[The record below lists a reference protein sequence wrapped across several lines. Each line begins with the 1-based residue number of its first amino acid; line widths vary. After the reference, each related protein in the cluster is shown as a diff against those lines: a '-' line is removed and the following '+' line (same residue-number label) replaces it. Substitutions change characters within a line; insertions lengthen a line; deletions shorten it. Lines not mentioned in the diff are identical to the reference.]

1 MTSWSTAWPRALAG
15 LVLALALPLAGCAGK
30 APAATGSSGAS
41 SSGTSAGS
49 SNATQRI
56 VVTITHGKAS
66 GDTGRIPVRVNSHVT
81 IQVTSDTADEVHLH
95 GYDIEKELVPGK
107 PSTISFVADQTGIF
121 EVELHKANVVI
132 LHLQVQ

>member
-1 MTSWSTAWPRALAG
+1 MTSRSTAWPRALAG
-15 LVLALALPLAGCAGK
+15 MVLALALPLAGCAGK
-30 APAATGSSGAS
+30 APAATGSPGTGAS
-41 SSGTSAGS
+41 TA
-49 SNATQRI
+49 AKKI

-66 GDTGRIPVRVNSHVT
+66 GDTGRIPVTVNSHVT

>member
-1 MTSWSTAWPRALAG
+1 MISRSTAWPRAVAA
-15 LVLALALPLAGCAGK
+15 LALAVVLPLAGCAGK
-30 APAATGSSGAS
+30 APSA
-41 SSGTSAGS
+41 SGTSPSGTAAGS
-49 SNATQRI
+49 STAAKKI

-66 GDTGRIPVRVNSHVT
+66 GDTGRIPVTVNSHVT

-107 PSTISFVADQTGIF
+107 ATTLSFVADQTGIF
-121 EVELHKANVVI
+121 ELELHKANVVI

>member
-1 MTSWSTAWPRALAG
+1 MTPSSTAWPRAVAAIA
-15 LVLALALPLAGCAGK
+15 LALVLPLAGCAGK
-30 APAATGSSGAS
+30 APSASGAS
-41 SSGTSAGS
+41 SSGTAAGS
-49 SNATQRI
+49 SAAAKMI

-66 GDTGRIPVRVNSHVT
+66 GDTGRIPVKVNSHVT

-95 GYDIEKELVPGK
+95 GYDIEKELEPGE
-107 PSTISFVADQTGIF
+107 PTSLSFVADQTGIF

>member
-1 MTSWSTAWPRALAG
+1 VTPHFSFLRRAL
-15 LVLALALPLAGCAGK
+15 VSVALPAVVLLGGCAGK
-30 APAATGSSGAS
+30 APATTSPSGAS
-41 SSGTSAGS
+41 SSGTAASSSA
-49 SNATQRI
+49 AAKKI

-66 GDTGRIPVRVNSHVT
+66 GDTGRIPVKLNSPVT

-107 PSTISFVADQTGIF
+107 PTTISFVANQSGIF

-132 LHLQVQ
+132 LHIQVQ

>member
-1 MTSWSTAWPRALAG
+1 MTPRFPGWTRVLASLTLA
-15 LVLALALPLAGCAGK
+15 LVLPLTGCAGK
-30 APAATGSSGAS
+30 APAPTGSSGTGAS
-41 SSGTSAGS
+41 TA
-49 SNATQRI
+49 AKKI

-66 GDTGRIPVRVNSHVT
+66 GDTGRIPVKVNSHVT

-95 GYDIEKELVPGK
+95 GYDIEKELEPGK
-107 PSTISFVADQTGIF
+107 PTTLSFVADQTGIF

>member
-1 MTSWSTAWPRALAG
+1 MTARSTAWPRALAG
-15 LVLALALPLAGCAGK
+15 LVLALVLPLAGCAGK
-30 APAATGSSGAS
+30 APAATGSSGTAS
-41 SSGTSAGS
+41 STA
-49 SNATQRI
+49 AQKI

-66 GDTGRIPVRVNSHVT
+66 GDTGRIPVKLNSHVA